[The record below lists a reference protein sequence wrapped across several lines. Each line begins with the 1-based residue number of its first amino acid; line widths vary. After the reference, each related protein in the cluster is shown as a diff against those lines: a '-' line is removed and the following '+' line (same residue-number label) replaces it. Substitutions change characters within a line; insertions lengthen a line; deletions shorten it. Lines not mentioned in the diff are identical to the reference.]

1 VNDDSAFFER
11 LGHDVELEM
20 KKQPERRVSE
30 SQMVSQSLLQ
40 QSPPGNEGA
49 DDMVH
54 IVDDITQSPV
64 EESARVAHAMDKLEK
79 RDKTIA
85 SLRTENKALM
95 DQMKEVKGRNQK
107 LCKILGQ
114 GEFSTK
120 TQLLEHI
127 EELTTVKN
135 EMTAEV
141 ERLHSLLEQER
152 SRNKSLQAE
161 LTKHTSKAG
170 KPRHN

>member
-1 VNDDSAFFER
+1 MNDDSAFFER

-30 SQMVSQSLLQ
+30 SQMVSQSLL

-95 DQMKEVKGRNQK
+95 VCALVCITGIPIFRGENHDKDILFPLDNQ
-107 LCKILGQ
+107 LPG
-114 GEFSTK
+114 K
-120 TQLLEHI
+120 TRYN
-127 EELTTVKN
+127 VR
-135 EMTAEV
+135 ACV
-141 ERLHSLLEQER
+141 
-152 SRNKSLQAE
+152 
-161 LTKHTSKAG
+161 
-170 KPRHN
+170 